1 VELALKAQPVP
12 LSSLLGILLMT
23 IATILFAA
31 KDVLAKMTGGYY
43 SPVIIIWTQV
53 TFLFL
58 AWFPYVVYRHGWD
71 WLIPK
76 PFNWQVAR
84 GLSIVAGIGLFY
96 WAILLI
102 PLADATAMA
111 FTAPL
116 IVTAL
121 SPLMLGEKVGPRRWA
136 AVIVG
141 FLGAL
146 VLLRP
151 AFNGDSL
158 GYVIAF
164 STGLLLGF
172 YYTTNRKLA
181 SAAPPLVSVVYG
193 AYFGVIVLTP
203 AIPFFWSTPRP
214 EDWGL
219 ISGFAVLAAAGQ
231 TLLILSF
238 QFGQAS
244 LVAPFHYIQ
253 IVAATIFGFFFF
265 AEFPG
270 SLTWAGVAIVIA
282 SGLYIVARESKA

>member
-1 VELALKAQPVP
+1 
-12 LSSLLGILLMT
+12 MT
-23 IATILFAA
+23 LATILFAG

-43 SPVIIIWTQV
+43 SPVVIIWAQV
-53 TFLFL
+53 TFMF
-58 AWFPYVVYRHGWD
+58 AIWFPYVVYRYGWD

-76 PFNWQVAR
+76 PFGWQLAR
-84 GLSIVAGIGLFY
+84 GLSVVAGIGLFY

-121 SPLMLGEKVGPRRWA
+121 SPWMLGEKVGPRRWG

-151 AFNGDSL
+151 AFSGDSL

-172 YYTTNRKLA
+172 YYTSNRKLA
-181 SAAPPLVSVVYG
+181 TAAPPLVSVAYG
-193 AYFGVIVLTP
+193 AYFGVILLSPV
-203 AIPFFWSTPRP
+203 IPFYWSAPRA

-219 ISGFAVLAAAGQ
+219 ISGFAVIAAAGQ
-231 TLLILSF
+231 TCLILAF

-244 LVAPFHYIQ
+244 LVAPFHYMQ
-253 IVAATIFGFFFF
+253 IVAATILGFLFF
-265 AEFPG
+265 AEFPDT
-270 SLTWAGVAIVIA
+270 LTWAGVAIVVS
-282 SGLYIVARESKA
+282 SGLYIAARKSKVQSA